1 MIEKNKGKKVNSK
14 LYNIKKDEKALT
26 IKDYAEIF
34 WRRKWWFIVPV
45 FLGVSL
51 ATLYSYSLPP
61 VYRSSTLILVEPQKI
76 PESYVHPTVTSS
88 VEERLNTISQQILSR
103 TNLEKII
110 SEFGLYRAADASPA
124 SAQNAIDR
132 LLSKGRK
139 IWGASEVSQRTA
151 SGTWSPGE
159 HVDRMRQSIEINVL
173 GGRKQKNAFTIS
185 YSGKDPNTVMSVT
198 NALASLFIEE
208 NLKVRERQAEGTS
221 EFLTSELT
229 AVEKNLKEVEKN
241 LKSFKEKHNGSLPD
255 QLEANLKTLDRF
267 YLEHQNVSEEI
278 RKLEERKIFYEQQ
291 ISNYSTPSNIN
302 NNKESNSGKGILDG
316 QLKELQLKLSR
327 LNSEFTENYPDIS
340 IVKEQIRELEE
351 RISENVPQSEPVK
364 YDSTS
369 EVIYKRNNETK
380 GQIQLVGAE
389 IDALKDRKNKISGL
403 IKEYERRVDNT
414 YNNEMELFSLTRDY
428 DISKQNYETLLAK
441 KINAKMSENLE
452 KKQQGEQFRILDP
465 ANMPTKP
472 YMPNRMKITL
482 IGSLCSGVV
491 SAGLI
496 LLLEYLYPYFRRPE
510 DFQNTFSLPLL
521 STIQRCRT
529 NIKGKD
535 YGIESMDHPDSIIT
549 EQYRVLY
556 TKLND
561 INENSEGKVF
571 AITSSIRGEGKTL
584 TALNLSI
591 VMARDFGKKTLL
603 LEGDFKTPSLIKFI
617 KQELQSDL
625 VDILLSKTHAQ
636 STSVPFADTL
646 IPFAN
651 DKLAILPAAKSVN
664 NSSGLV
670 SSQGMKQLLRSLK
683 EQYDFVLIDA
693 PPILPLS
700 DMNVFEEVVD
710 GIILIVRAEKSPKG
724 ALIKAFDALASD
736 KILGFVLNDFRQP
749 LPRYYQGGFKI
760 TNDTDKIKVNV

>member
-1 MIEKNKGKKVNSK
+1 MSLKLNNTKN
-14 LYNIKKDEKALT
+14 DEKALT
-26 IKDYAEIF
+26 VKDYAEVF

-51 ATLYSYSLPP
+51 STLYSYSLPP

-110 SEFGLYRAADASPA
+110 TEFGLYRTSDASST
-124 SAQNAIDR
+124 SAQDSMER
-132 LLSKGRK
+132 LLRRGRK
-139 IWGASEVSQRTA
+139 ILGDSQVSQRTDA
-151 SGTWSPGE
+151 VAWTPAE

-173 GGRKQKNAFTIS
+173 GSRKQKNAFTIS
-185 YSGKDPNTVMSVT
+185 YSGKEPNTVMSVT

-208 NLKVRERQAEGTS
+208 NLRVRERQAEGTS
-221 EFLTSELT
+221 EFLTNELVT
-229 AVEKNLKEVEKN
+229 GEKKLKEVERN
-241 LKSFKEKHNGSLPD
+241 LKLFKEMHNGSLPD
-255 QLEANLKTLDRF
+255 QLDANLKALDRY
-267 YLEHQNVSEEI
+267 YLEHQNVSDEV

-291 ISNYSTPSNIN
+291 LSNPSGTDSIKENR
-302 NNKESNSGKGILDG
+302 ESNSGKGVLEG
-316 QLKELQLKLSR
+316 QLKDLQIKLSR

-340 IVKEQIRELEE
+340 IVKEQIRELEN
-351 RISENVPQSEPVK
+351 RIFENAPQSEPVRN
-364 YDSTS
+364 DSTR
-369 EVIYKRNNETK
+369 EVNFKRANDIK
-380 GQIQLVGAE
+380 GQIQLVEAE
-389 IDALKDRKNKISGL
+389 IDTLKDRKKKISGL
-403 IKEYERRVDNT
+403 IKEYERRIENT
-414 YNNEMELFSLTRDY
+414 YNNEMELLSLTRDY
-428 DISKQNYETLLAK
+428 DISKQNYETLLEK
-441 KINAKMSENLE
+441 KLNAKMSENLE
-452 KKQQGEQFRILDP
+452 KRQQGEQFKVIDP

-482 IGSLCSGVV
+482 IGSLCSGVI

-496 LLLEYLYPYFRRPE
+496 LLLEYLYPYFRKPE
-510 DFQNTFSLPLL
+510 DFQHIFDLPLL
-521 STIQRCRT
+521 STIQRCRG
-529 NIKGKD
+529 NIKGKG
-535 YGIESMDHPDSIIT
+535 YGIQSMDDPDSIIT
-549 EQYRVLY
+549 EQYRILY
-556 TKLND
+556 TKLTD
-561 INENSEGKVF
+561 ISESSEGKVF

-603 LEGDFKTPSLIKFI
+603 LEGDFKAPSLIKFI

-625 VDILLSKTHAQ
+625 VDILLNKTHVQ
-636 STSVPFADTL
+636 STSIPFADTL

-651 DKLAILPAAKSVN
+651 DKLAILPAARSVK

-670 SSQGMKQLLRSLK
+670 SSQSMKQLLRSLK

-710 GIILIVRAEKSPKG
+710 GIVLVVRAERTPKG
-724 ALIKAFDALASD
+724 ALIKAFATLESD

-749 LPRYYQGGFKI
+749 LPRYYQETFNI
-760 TNDTDKIKVNV
+760 IDNSHKIKVNA

>member
-1 MIEKNKGKKVNSK
+1 VISK
-14 LYNIKKDEKALT
+14 LYNTKKDEKALT

-51 ATLYSYSLPP
+51 TTLYSYSLPP

-76 PESYVHPTVTSS
+76 PESYVPPTVTSS

-110 SEFGLYRAADASPA
+110 SEFGLYRASTPSPA
-124 SAQNAIDR
+124 NSQNALER
-132 LLSKGRK
+132 LLSKGRN
-139 IWGASEVSQRTA
+139 IWGASEVSQWTT
-151 SGTWSPGE
+151 SGTWIPGE

-173 GGRKQKNAFTIS
+173 GGRRQKNAFTIS

-221 EFLTSELT
+221 EFLTKELT
-229 AVEKNLKEVEKN
+229 AVEKELKEVEGN

-255 QLEANLKTLDRF
+255 QLEANLKTLDRY

-291 ISNYSTPSNIN
+291 LSNYDTPSGMH
-302 NNKESNSGKGILDG
+302 NNKENSTGRGVLEN

-340 IVKEQIRELEE
+340 IVKEQIRELED
-351 RISENVPQSEPVK
+351 RISESVVQSNSEK
-364 YDSTS
+364 NGSTNG
-369 EVIYKRNNETK
+369 VNFRRNNDTK

-389 IDALKDRKNKISGL
+389 IDTLKDRKKKISGL
-403 IKEYERRVDNT
+403 IKEYEKRIDNT
-414 YNNEMELFSLTRDY
+414 YDNEMELFSLTRDY
-428 DISKQNYETLLAK
+428 DISKQNYETLLTK
-441 KINAKMSENLE
+441 KMNAKMSENLE
-452 KKQQGEQFRILDP
+452 KRQQGEQFRIIDP

-482 IGSLCSGVV
+482 IGSLCSGAI

-496 LLLEYLYPYFRRPE
+496 FLLEYLYPYFRRPE
-510 DFQNTFSLPLL
+510 DFQNIFNLPLL
-521 STIQRCRT
+521 STIQRCRV
-529 NIKGKD
+529 NSKGKC
-535 YGIESMDHPDSIIT
+535 YGIESMDNPDSMAT

-561 INENSEGKVF
+561 INENSSGKVF

-625 VDILLSKTHAQ
+625 VDILLSKTHIQ
-636 STSVPFADTL
+636 STTIPFADTL
-646 IPFAN
+646 IPFAD
-651 DKLAILPAAKSVN
+651 DKLSILPAARSVN

-670 SSQGMKQLLRSLK
+670 SSLSMRQLLRALK
-683 EQYDFVLIDA
+683 EQYDFVLIDT

-710 GIILIVRAEKSPKG
+710 GIVLVVRAQRTPKG
-724 ALIKAFDALASD
+724 ALMKAFETLESD

-749 LPRYYQGGFKI
+749 LPRYYQENFKVTTDTV
-760 TNDTDKIKVNV
+760 TNKVNV

>member
-1 MIEKNKGKKVNSK
+1 
-14 LYNIKKDEKALT
+14 
-26 IKDYAEIF
+26 
-34 WRRKWWFIVPV
+34 
-45 FLGVSL
+45 
-51 ATLYSYSLPP
+51 
-61 VYRSSTLILVEPQKI
+61 
-76 PESYVHPTVTSS
+76 
-88 VEERLNTISQQILSR
+88 
-103 TNLEKII
+103 
-110 SEFGLYRAADASPA
+110 
-124 SAQNAIDR
+124 
-132 LLSKGRK
+132 
-139 IWGASEVSQRTA
+139 
-151 SGTWSPGE
+151 
-159 HVDRMRQSIEINVL
+159 
-173 GGRKQKNAFTIS
+173 
-185 YSGKDPNTVMSVT
+185 
-198 NALASLFIEE
+198 
-208 NLKVRERQAEGTS
+208 VRERQAEGTS

-291 ISNYSTPSNIN
+291 ISNYNTPNSIN
-302 NNKESNSGKGILDG
+302 NNKEGDSGKGILEG

-351 RISENVPQSEPVK
+351 RISENAPQSGAVK
-364 YDSTS
+364 NDSES
-369 EVIYKRNNETK
+369 EVRYKRNSETK

-403 IKEYERRVDNT
+403 IKEYERRIDNT
-414 YNNEMELFSLTRDY
+414 YDNEMELFSLTRDY

-482 IGSLCSGVV
+482 IGSLCSGVI
-491 SAGLI
+491 STGLI
-496 LLLEYLYPYFRRPE
+496 LLMEYLYPYFRRPE
-510 DFQNTFSLPLL
+510 DFQNIFSLPLL
-521 STIQRCRT
+521 STIQRCR
-529 NIKGKD
+529 NNVKGKN

-561 INENSEGKVF
+561 INGNSEGKVF

-670 SSQGMKQLLRSLK
+670 SSQGMKQLLRALK

-710 GIILIVRAEKSPKG
+710 GIILIVRAEKSPKV
-724 ALIKAFDALASD
+724 ALVKAFDTLASD

-749 LPRYYQGGFKI
+749 LPRYYQGNFKI
-760 TNDTDKIKVNV
+760 IGDSDKIKVNV

>member
-1 MIEKNKGKKVNSK
+1 M
-14 LYNIKKDEKALT
+14 
-26 IKDYAEIF
+26 KDYAEIF

-51 ATLYSYSLPP
+51 STLYSYLLPP
-61 VYRSSTLILVEPQKI
+61 LYRSSTLILVEPQKI
-76 PESYVHPTVTSS
+76 PESYVRPTVTSS

-110 SEFGLYRAADASPA
+110 TEFGLYRTADASFA
-124 SAQNAIDR
+124 SPQTPLDR
-132 LLSKGRK
+132 LLRRGRK
-139 IWGASEVSQRTA
+139 FLSASQVSQQA
-151 SGTWSPGE
+151 DSGAWTPAE

-208 NLKVRERQAEGTS
+208 NLKVREKQAEGTS
-221 EFLTSELT
+221 AFLTNELIT
-229 AVEKNLKEVEKN
+229 VEKELKEVERS
-241 LKSFKEKHNGSLPD
+241 LKIFKERHNGSLPD
-255 QLEANLKTLDRF
+255 QLDANLKTLDRY
-267 YLEHQNVSEEI
+267 YLEHQNIGDEI

-291 ISNYSTPSNIN
+291 MLDVGSTTDT
-302 NNKESNSGKGILDG
+302 KESKERDNGKGILEN
-316 QLKELQLKLSR
+316 QLKDLQLKLSR

-340 IVKEQIRELEE
+340 IVKEQIRELEN
-351 RISENVPQSEPVK
+351 RISEHAPQSAPANNESK
-364 YDSTS
+364 S
-369 EVIYKRNNETK
+369 EVNSKRINDIK
-380 GQIQLVGAE
+380 GQIQLVRSE
-389 IDALKDRKNKISGL
+389 IDAIKDRKNKIAVL
-403 IKEYERRVDNT
+403 IKEYERRIENT
-414 YNNEMELFSLTRDY
+414 YNNEIELFSLTRDY
-428 DISKQNYETLLAK
+428 DISKQNYETILEK
-441 KINAKMSENLE
+441 KNNAKMSENLE
-452 KKQQGEQFRILDP
+452 KRQQGEQFKILDP

-472 YMPNRMKITL
+472 FMPNRMKITL
-482 IGSLCSGVV
+482 IGSLCSGIIG
-491 SAGLI
+491 AGLI
-496 LLLEYLYPYFRRPE
+496 LLLEYLYPYFRKPE
-510 DFQNTFSLPLL
+510 DFRNIFDLPLL
-521 STIQRCRT
+521 STIQRCRG
-529 NIKGKD
+529 NIRGKG
-535 YGIESMDHPDSIIT
+535 YGIVSMDEPDSIIT

-561 INENSEGKVF
+561 IHESSAGKVF
-571 AITSSIRGEGKTL
+571 AITSPIKDDGKTV

-625 VDILLSKTHAQ
+625 VDILLSKTYVQ
-636 STSVPFADTL
+636 STSIPFADTL

-651 DKLAILPAAKSVN
+651 DKLSILPAAKSVN

-670 SSQGMKQLLRSLK
+670 SSQSMRQLLRALK

-710 GIILIVRAEKSPKG
+710 GIILVVRAERTPKG
-724 ALIKAFDALASD
+724 ALVKAFDTLESD
-736 KILGFVLNDFRQP
+736 KIVGFVLNDFRQP
-749 LPRYYQGGFKI
+749 LPRYYQPFNI
-760 TNDTDKIKVNV
+760 TNKNNKVKVHA